1 VASDAVTGRALR
13 AVREAHPG
21 RRVLL
26 TDAPD
31 ALGAVASGEARLAIA
46 AAAEFVGEG
55 QGEPRPFEAVGLVGQ
70 TFAHVIS
77 LGEATDVAGGLR
89 LATGPV
95 GSASH
100 RTGAILSAGIEGIE
114 LVPVEDGALTSA
126 EADAALV
133 IAPLGA
139 PAVVDLAASGR
150 LLSLAGWNTGNNLV
164 RYPQLREARIPA
176 GTYPG
181 QDDPVDTLASQL
193 VLAGPS
199 VDDVDAVG
207 PQGPGATQ
215 PTQLAQLAA
224 STVRAI
230 DAALAS
236 PTGLD
241 PSIPRAAALTPA
253 LPAAAASISPSPDIA
268 LLTVGVMLLFGWL
281 VWLYVRPERR

>member
-1 VASDAVTGRALR
+1 
-13 AVREAHPG
+13 
-21 RRVLL
+21 
-26 TDAPD
+26 
-31 ALGAVASGEARLAIA
+31 
-46 AAAEFVGEG
+46 
-55 QGEPRPFEAVGLVGQ
+55 
-70 TFAHVIS
+70 
-77 LGEATDVAGGLR
+77 
-89 LATGPV
+89 
-95 GSASH
+95 
-100 RTGAILSAGIEGIE
+100 
-114 LVPVEDGALTSA
+114 
-126 EADAALV
+126 
-133 IAPLGA
+133 
-139 PAVVDLAASGR
+139 
-150 LLSLAGWNTGNNLV
+150 LSLAGWNTGNNLV